1 MARSAYNIK
10 MAHFIEGNYGLSLN
24 QERLLEIAVKNIHFN
39 KKKQSSEIQITES
52 MWNQNYPNLSND
64 TYATLVEVSSSLYE
78 KSLDLRDGKEAVKM
92 RLISGI
98 SKDDNDRKISLMLS
112 DSFIDYVNKN
122 EMQAV

>member
-1 MARSAYNIK
+1 MARSAHNIK

-39 KKKQSSEIQITES
+39 KKQQSSEIQITES

-64 TYATLVEVSSSLYE
+64 IYATLVEVSSSLYE
-78 KSLDLRDGKEAVKM
+78 KSLDVRDGKEAVKM

-98 SKDDNDRKISLMLS
+98 SKDDNDRKIGLMLS
-112 DSFIDYVNKN
+112 DSFIDYVNKS

>member
-64 TYATLVEVSSSLYE
+64 IYATLVEVSSSLYE